1 MPVSD
6 SGAAP
11 CVAFDVASTVRLPSG
26 HAAASEWAAGT
37 AVPGEYSPVI
47 RATIALY
54 ALTTAAVV
62 ILHALVTLATADERG
77 R

>member
-1 MPVSD
+1 
-6 SGAAP
+6 
-11 CVAFDVASTVRLPSG
+11 
-26 HAAASEWAAGT
+26 
-37 AVPGEYSPVI
+37 VI

-62 ILHALVTLATADERG
+62 ILHALVTLATADERD

>member
-1 MPVSD
+1 M
-6 SGAAP
+6 
-11 CVAFDVASTVRLPSG
+11 
-26 HAAASEWAAGT
+26 AAG
-37 AVPGEYSPVI
+37 AVALGEYQPVI

-54 ALTTAAVV
+54 ALTAAAVV